1 MEADAFPGY
10 VAKNEIPIGPT
21 QRGIPVIPVATR
33 DKAGV
38 LTNQFAH
45 ATTDLCQIA
54 QWNTENP
61 NFNVG
66 CVGKSDGIVVLDCDV
81 TVLQRRIQH

>member
-1 MEADAFPGY
+1 MRHQHEGCQAFPGY

-54 QWNTENP
+54 QWNTETPTSTWGAWAN
-61 NFNVG
+61 
-66 CVGKSDGIVVLDCDV
+66 SMASWYW
-81 TVLQRRIQH
+81 TVM